1 MRRLVISKYGSATL
15 LGDNEGSFVDY
26 DVINKHGEII
36 NKLNDP
42 VILVTSGAVAFGN
55 VLSGGRI
62 RYNNEIT
69 NKRALSA
76 IGNPSLSAAWQSAIK
91 DKIIAQALLTH
102 RDLKDEKS
110 QKYILDVLE
119 IFLEDNSKVVLQ
131 VNDNDMV
138 TDEELKNLRGD
149 VFGDN
154 DEITA
159 LITSICA
166 PYFDE
171 IVVCV
176 NTMSDGVLDSEGKVI
191 SNLSCGDITDDFLNT
206 LTHKKTAQGTGGIK
220 RKLSIFK
227 ELVSQQKN
235 VTVYIINGKNPLQ
248 LEYVLLGKRGVGTC
262 ICNNFPY

>member
-1 MRRLVISKYGSATL
+1 MKRLVISKYGSATL
-15 LGDNEGSFVDY
+15 LGDIEGSFVDY
-26 DVINKHGEII
+26 DVINKHGGII

-55 VLSGGRI
+55 VITGGKI
-62 RYNNEIT
+62 HYNNEVT

-76 IGNPSLSAAWQSAIK
+76 IGNPLLSAAWQSAIK

-102 RDLKDEKS
+102 RDLKDKKS
-110 QKYILDVLE
+110 QRYILDVLE
-119 IFLEDNSKVVLQ
+119 IFLADNSRVVLQ

-149 VFGDN
+149 IFGDN

-176 NTMSDGVLDSEGKVI
+176 NTMSNGVLDFEGKVMQYLPC
-191 SNLSCGDITDDFLNT
+191 SDITEDFLNT
-206 LTHKKTAQGTGGIK
+206 FTRAKTFHGTGGIK
-220 RKLSIFK
+220 RKLRIFK
-227 ELVSQQKN
+227 QLVSQQKN
-235 VTVYIINGKNPLQ
+235 VTVYIINGKDPCQ
-248 LEYVLLGKRGVGTC
+248 LEYVLLGKQGVGTC
-262 ICNNFPY
+262 IYND